1 MTQQPPHLSSEKQP
15 DDNGNPFAIFVLFLL
30 FAGVLLAI
38 FSSQIISAGLDDDSP
53 TAEATTE
60 VVLAATPT
68 SGSQPPPLPT
78 TEPVTEVQAAY
89 TAEQVAAGD
98 RIYAGLCFACHG
110 IGGAGVPG
118 LGKPLVNSEFVNG
131 LSDDELVDFMIVGR
145 SASDPENT
153 TGQAMPAR
161 GGNPS
166 LTDEDL
172 FHVVAYIRSLNGAA
186 TSNTGE
192 GPVVVATVRPF
203 EPPPI
208 NALDPAV
215 VPPFSGESGQVALAP
230 FDPAQSLSD
239 VELDGAS
246 AYAWACASC
255 HADRAE
261 LAQTDMTDSEIRDM
275 LINAVPPVAAINT
288 FVHPYRGGHPPLSD
302 GQIDALIAYLRSG
315 N

>member
-15 DDNGNPFAIFVLFLL
+15 DDNGNPLAILVLFLL
-30 FAGVLLAI
+30 FVGVLLAI
-38 FSSQIISAGLDDDSP
+38 FSSQIIPAGLDNDSP
-53 TAEATTE
+53 AAEATTE

-68 SGSQPPPLPT
+68 YGSQPPPLPT
-78 TEPVTEVQAAY
+78 TEPVIEAQADY

-110 IGGAGVPG
+110 IRGAGVPG
-118 LGKPLVNSEFVNG
+118 LGKPLVDSEFVDN

-186 TSNTGE
+186 TSNTSGV
-192 GPVVVATVRPF
+192 PVVVATVRPF

-208 NALDPAV
+208 NALDPAA
-215 VPPFSGESGQVALAP
+215 VPPFSGESGQVVLAP

-239 VELDGAS
+239 VEIDGAS
-246 AYAWACASC
+246 AYTWACASC
-255 HADRAE
+255 HADRVE
-261 LAQTDMTDSEIRDM
+261 LAQTDMTDAEIRDI
-275 LINAVPPVAAINT
+275 LTNAVPPVAAINT

-302 GQIDALIAYLRSG
+302 EQIDALIVYLRSG